1 MKTFFLFLKYLPF
14 LLLFYIWKKK
24 FLTLLVSAE
33 AWQSSTNSCSH
44 SLNKSDLHINPQF
57 MNCNRAAVTVV
68 IGEMSLDGCINIHAF
83 LQQHW
88 AN

>member
-1 MKTFFLFLKYLPF
+1 M
-14 LLLFYIWKKK
+14 
-24 FLTLLVSAE
+24 
-33 AWQSSTNSCSH
+33 STNGCSH

-68 IGEMSLDGCINIHAF
+68 IAEISLDGCINIHAF
-83 LQQHW
+83 LQQHQ